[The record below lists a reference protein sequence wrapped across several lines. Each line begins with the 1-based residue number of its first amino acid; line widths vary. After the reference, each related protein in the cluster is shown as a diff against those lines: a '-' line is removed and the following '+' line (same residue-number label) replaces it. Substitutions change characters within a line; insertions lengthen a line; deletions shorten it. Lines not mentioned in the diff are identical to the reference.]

1 MKRFLIFS
9 LVLLMTLGLVAC
21 GDSKET
27 GMLLG
32 KVIDTDGK
40 AVAKAK
46 IMVGEQ
52 VIETTDAGDFVVM
65 LEAGEQEL
73 VVSKDDLTV
82 KEKVKVRP
90 SYRTEITITLKEG
103 EQEIAQTQ
111 EESQNLSGLHPEKE
125 VTSEPATPVA
135 TPIPEG
141 HVRLHY
147 LRTDRTYEGWG
158 LHLWGTGYNGP
169 EVSWTDPVKITG
181 INDYGVYWDIPYN
194 QGADNLNFIIHR
206 GDMKDPDGD
215 RVYPNLGVNREIFC
229 ITGSNE
235 AYTSFAEA
243 LTALGME
250 RLNIPIRPA
259 DHLRLHYYRLDGSYE
274 GWGLHLWGAGYAG
287 QLVEWTS
294 PMKPT
299 GQDTYGVFWD
309 IPYNNEGEVNFIIH
323 NGDLKDPDGD
333 RQIADP
339 SNLSEVWTISGEIQT
354 FPSRLSALK
363 AMGSK
368 IERAIIVSAKE
379 LVINVSTE
387 IKDPIRVLDGK
398 RIVPLEKLDTSEA
411 PVYRVRVRE
420 ELDFNKTYDIEIGK
434 LTAKTVLGAE
444 AIDSKY
450 AFNGVL
456 GNFYSKEATTFKV
469 WAPIASKVEL
479 LLFDEGFAPE
489 PQKVV
494 PMEQG
499 AEGVW
504 SVRVEGDQL
513 NKFYQYAVTNA
524 EERMIA
530 LDPYAKSMAAFD
542 SNGIDPIGKAAIVDL
557 SQTNPT
563 GWEADQYVQVKDQE
577 DVIIYEISV
586 RDFTIAENS
595 EVTPELKGTYLGF
608 IEKVPYL
615 VEMGVTHVQLM
626 PVQNFYYGNEMNRS
640 FEDRGSEGEA
650 NYNWG
655 YDPHN
660 YNTPEGW
667 FSTDPTQPHLRIQEL
682 KQLIK
687 VLHDAGIGVILDVVY
702 NHTAKTDYFENL
714 VPGYYYRYNENGT
727 YTNGSGCGNDT
738 ASEREMWRKFMI
750 DSTKYWVEEYH
761 IDGFRFDL
769 MGLHD
774 EKTMQEIASTLRE
787 INPSVELHGEGWNLG
802 TLPDSDRYIKSGG
815 DNKSTTEMEHGVAVF
830 NDTIR
835 DALIQEYYASPISE
849 GGFIQATNSNK
860 EDLIRS
866 GIIAGM
872 VDYESEVFVDTGSY
886 HRFADD
892 PEEVITYVNCHDGYT
907 IWDKINNSTPNYT
920 DEERIRVNK
929 LVATVIFTSQ
939 GKPFI
944 HGGEEMLRS
953 KPDADRE
960 HGVDHNS
967 YDSGDSVNQV
977 DWSLKEQYVDVV
989 EYYKG
994 LIQLRKSHEAFRM
1007 ETMEEIQ
1014 KGLTFIKENE
1024 DYLIA
1029 FKLEEQDGTDD
1040 WKEIVVIYNANREA
1054 KTIQVEGVTSD
1065 WEVVVDGEQAGV
1077 TPLTDSE
1084 VEIDNGAVTVPAVSA
1099 VVIHK

>member
-1 MKRFLIFS
+1 
-9 LVLLMTLGLVAC
+9 MTLGLVAC

-32 KVIDTDGK
+32 TVIDTDGK

-46 IMVGEQ
+46 IIVGEQ
-52 VIETTDAGDFVVM
+52 IIETTGSGDFVVM
-65 LEAGEQEL
+65 LEAGEWEL
-73 VVSKDDLTV
+73 VVTKDDLTV
-82 KEKVKVRP
+82 KEKVKVIP
-90 SYRTEITITLKEG
+90 GNRTEITITLKEG
-103 EQEIAQTQ
+103 EQEATEIQ
-111 EESQNLSGLHPEKE
+111 EESQVQTNIHPDKE
-125 VTSEPATPVA
+125 VNSESTTSVEISLFSPVA

-147 LRTDRTYEGWG
+147 LRKDSIYEGWG
-158 LHLWGTGYNGP
+158 LHLWGASYDGP
-169 EVSWTDPVKITG
+169 VVSWTDPVQIAG
-181 INDYGVYWDIPYN
+181 LYDYGVYWDIPYN
-194 QGADNLNFIIHR
+194 QGTNDLNFIIHK
-206 GDMKDPDGD
+206 GDTKDPDED
-215 RVYPNLGVNREIFC
+215 RVYPNPDENREIFC
-229 ITGSNE
+229 ITDSGQ
-235 AYTSFAEA
+235 AYTSFEEA
-243 LTALGME
+243 LAALGLK
-250 RLNIPIRPA
+250 RLDISARPE
-259 DHLRLHYYRLDGSYE
+259 DHLRLHYYRPDGSFD
-274 GWGLHLWGAGYAG
+274 GWGLHLWGTGYAG
-287 QLVEWTS
+287 QLVEWAS

-323 NGDLKDPDGD
+323 KGDVKDPDGD
-333 RQIADP
+333 RQIAVP
-339 SNLSEVWTISGEIQT
+339 SSVKEAWTVSGEVQT
-354 FPSRLSALK
+354 FPSRLMALK

-368 IERAIIVSAKE
+368 IEKAVIVGAKE

-387 IKDPIRVLDGK
+387 IQDPIRIFDGK
-398 RIVPLEKLDTSEA
+398 MIVPLEKLDTSKA

-420 ELDFNKTYDIEIGK
+420 ELDFNKTYDIQIGK

-450 AFNGVL
+450 AFKGEL
-456 GNFYSKEATTFKV
+456 GNFYSREATIFKV
-469 WAPIASKVEL
+469 WAPIASNVEL
-479 LLFDEGFAPE
+479 LLYDDGFALE
-489 PQKVV
+489 PTKVIA
-494 PMEQG
+494 MEYR

-504 SVRVEGDQL
+504 SIQVEGDLL
-513 NKFYQYAVTNA
+513 NKFYQYAITNSG
-524 EERMIA
+524 ERKIA

-542 SNGIDPIGKAAIVDL
+542 SNGNDPIGKAAIVDL

-563 GWEADQYVQVKDQE
+563 GWEADQYVDIKDQE

-586 RDFTIAENS
+586 RDFTIS
-595 EVTPELKGTYLGF
+595 ESSNVTSELKGTYLGF
-608 IEKVPYL
+608 IEKIPYL
-615 VEMGVTHVQLM
+615 VEMGVTHVQIM
-626 PVQNFYYGNEMNRS
+626 PVQNFYYGNEMDRT
-640 FEDRGSEGEA
+640 FEIRGSEGEA

-667 FSTDPTQPHLRIQEL
+667 FATDPTQPHVRIQEL
-682 KQLIK
+682 KQMIK
-687 VLHDAGIGVILDVVY
+687 ALHDAGIGVILDVVY

-714 VPGYYYRYNENGT
+714 VPGYYYRYNVNGT
-727 YTNGSGCGNDT
+727 YTSGSGCGNDT
-738 ASEREMWRKFMI
+738 ASEREMWRKFML

-774 EKTMQEIASTLRE
+774 EKTMQEIAETLRE

-802 TLPDSDRYIKSGG
+802 TLPESDRYIKSGG
-815 DNKSTTEMEHGVAVF
+815 ENKSTTEMEHAIAVF

-835 DALIQEYYASPISE
+835 DAMIQEYYASPISE
-849 GGFIQATNSNK
+849 GGFIQAANPNK

-872 VDYESEVFVDTGSY
+872 VDYQTEVSVDIGSY
-886 HRFADD
+886 NRFADD

-907 IWDKINNSTPNYT
+907 IWDKISGSTPTHT

-929 LVATVIFTSQ
+929 LVATMIFTSQ

-967 YDSGDSVNQV
+967 YDSGDSVNQF
-977 DWSLKEQYVDVV
+977 DWSLKEKYAEVV

-1014 KGLTFIKENE
+1014 KGLTFINENE
-1024 DYLIA
+1024 EYLIA
-1029 FKLEEQDGTDD
+1029 FKLEEQDGTDE
-1040 WKEIVVIYNANREA
+1040 WQEIVVIYNANREF

-1065 WEVVVDGEQAGV
+1065 WKVVVDGEQAGV
-1077 TPLTDSE
+1077 TLLTDTE
-1084 VEIDNGAVTVPAVSA
+1084 VVIGNGFVTVPAISA
-1099 VVIHK
+1099 VVIYK